1 MMNSNLY
8 KSKGQFEVVEIR
20 GVKHG
25 VNSEVD
31 TKKGRVIKAVKEP
44 VDIKVFHFRGFF
56 GCKRGNLNA
65 LTNSN

>member
-1 MMNSNLY
+1 M
-8 KSKGQFEVVEIR
+8 EIR

-25 VNSEVD
+25 VNSDVD

-44 VDIKVFHFRGFF
+44 VDIKVFHFRVFF

-65 LTNSN
+65 LTDLN